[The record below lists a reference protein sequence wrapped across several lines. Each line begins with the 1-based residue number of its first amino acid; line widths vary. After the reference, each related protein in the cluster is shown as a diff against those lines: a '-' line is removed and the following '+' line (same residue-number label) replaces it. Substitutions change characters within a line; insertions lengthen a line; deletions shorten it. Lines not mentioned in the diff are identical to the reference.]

1 MSLQELNINLKNY
14 FIKSGFNY
22 IELPLLFD
30 ADIFFETSGEEIRR
44 KMYLFTDNSGK
55 EKCLRPDMTVPTCQ
69 NFITSNNKTNE
80 SKLCYSGPVFR
91 SSEESSNNSI
101 ELNQSG
107 IEIIFSEKNLNNIN
121 EMDTYILK
129 TAEDTM
135 GQLKIDN
142 YKIKIG
148 SIKLFNQFINKLEL
162 PTRWKQRL
170 VRHFFRRKY
179 FGSLLDRL
187 GDGVGYDDEKKHSIL
202 KEKFN
207 IDDVSDKGLKD
218 FIETQNA
225 RGLGSRTV
233 EEIVDRF
240 QLKSLNV
247 ISKKDGKR
255 IVDLINNFLK
265 LSCSLSEFPSLL
277 REFTKSNHIS
287 SFESEINEMEDFVN
301 MVSESSNIEK
311 YYFDNDFGHTIEFY
325 DGMMFEIYNP
335 IDQSELISGGRYD
348 KLLIDLGSKANLSAV
363 GFATNNNNII
373 ELI

>member
-44 KMYLFTDNSGK
+44 KMYSFTDNSGK

-69 NFITSNNKTNE
+69 NFIASNDKSSE

-91 SSEESSNNSI
+91 SSQELSNNSI

-121 EMDTYILK
+121 EMDAYILK

-135 GQLKIDN
+135 CQLNIDN

-162 PTRWKQRL
+162 PIRWKQRL

-179 FGSLLDRL
+179 FESLLDRL
-187 GDGVGYDDEKKHSIL
+187 GDGVGYDNEKKHIML

-207 IDDVSDKGLKD
+207 IDDVSDKGLRDLINK
-218 FIETQNA
+218 QNA
-225 RGLGSRTV
+225 RGLGARTV

-247 ISKKDGKR
+247 ISQKDGKK

-265 LSCSLSEFPSLL
+265 LSCNLSEFPSLL
-277 REFTKSNHIS
+277 REFTKSNNVS
-287 SFESEINEMEDFVN
+287 SFESEVREIEDFVN
-301 MVSESSNIEK
+301 AVSEKSNIEK
-311 YYFDNDFGHTIEFY
+311 YYFDNDFGHSIEFY

-335 IDQSELISGGRYD
+335 DNQSELISGGRYD
-348 KLLIDLGSKANLSAV
+348 KLLIDLGSKAKLSAV

>member
-135 GQLKIDN
+135 CQLKIDN

-179 FGSLLDRL
+179 FESLLERL
-187 GDGVGYDDEKKHSIL
+187 SDGVGYDDEKKLSIL

-207 IDDVSDKGLKD
+207 INNSSDKNLKD
-218 FIETQNA
+218 LIISQNFKSF
-225 RGLGSRTV
+225 GKRTV
-233 EEIVDRF
+233 EEIINRF

-247 ISKKDGKR
+247 ISKRDGKKY
-255 IVDLINNFLK
+255 VDLINSFLNLRSNFA
-265 LSCSLSEFPSLL
+265 EFPLML
-277 REFTKSNHIS
+277 REFTKSHNIL
-287 SFESEINEMEDFVN
+287 SFESEIAEMENLVN
-301 MVSESSNIEK
+301 IVSERSNIDK
-311 YYFDNDFGHTIEFY
+311 YYFDNDFGHSIEFY
-325 DGMMFEIYNP
+325 DGIMFEIYNSDER
-335 IDQSELISGGRYD
+335 IELISGGRYD
-348 KLLIDLGSKANLSAV
+348 KLLVDLGSKKNLSAV

-373 ELI
+373 KLI